1 MDSSCTN
8 TRHIGY
14 LRDTSVLVASA
25 LSRVWRMEE
34 KEKTELLGTHNRQD
48 WPRQLFSR
56 DFTRRKRIL
65 WVNECK
71 QGINPLRGLGI
82 LDLRVRLLRFQFLL
96 TSRITDQRWT
106 QRHNVAASFSLTQ

>member
-8 TRHIGY
+8 IRYIGY

-34 KEKTELLGTHNRQD
+34 KEKTELLWTHNRQD

-71 QGINPLRGLGI
+71 QGISLSCDRDILHLGLN
-82 LDLRVRLLRFQFLL
+82 LLRFWLRL
-96 TSRITDQRWT
+96 PGRTT
-106 QRHNVAASFSLTQ
+106 